1 MRPFGSGTP
10 AAFKRKS
17 KGVMAE
23 PAPIECDLVVVGRGM
38 AGMAATLFAAD
49 RGISTIQVGMTGEII
64 FTSGCL
70 DLLAFPSPETKA
82 PFDDPWAAI
91 DCLSEK
97 MPGHPYTRMK
107 REEMEAALDEFVSFL
122 NDQGLP
128 YVNQTGQNSEMI
140 TPLGT
145 VKQTYYAPES
155 MWECIKAL
163 KEKTPCL
170 LVDFYGMSDF
180 SATQM
185 ASTLRDVWPNIRST
199 RVSFPGNSENREL
212 IPGDIMAETMELSKN
227 REELA
232 QAIKPLV
239 GDASVLGVPAVMGMK
254 GSQRILSDLQDRIGV
269 PVFEIPTF
277 PVSVPGLRL
286 NETFVRGLFEKDVK
300 RLLQTRLLRADPLN
314 DGAFLLHVGRNAPEM
329 TLHTRGVILAT
340 GRFWSRGL
348 VAHRDGI
355 REPLFNLP
363 VHQPEDRGRWHQEMF
378 LDLKGHPV
386 NQAGVEIDDLF
397 RPLGESG
404 DPRFERLFAAGAI
417 LAHQDW
423 KRMKCGSGLAIT
435 TAYKAVNSFLKERR
449 LKPVIR

>member
-1 MRPFGSGTP
+1 
-10 AAFKRKS
+10 
-17 KGVMAE
+17 MAE
-23 PAPIECDLVVVGRGM
+23 PAPIECDLVVVGKGM

-70 DLLAFPSPETKA
+70 DLLAFPSPETKT

-91 DCLSEK
+91 DFLSQE
-97 MPGHPYTRMK
+97 MPDHPYTRMK
-107 REEMEAALDEFVSFL
+107 REEIEAALDEFVSFL
-122 NDQGLP
+122 NAQGLP
-128 YVNQTGQNSEMI
+128 YMNQPGKNTELL

-145 VKQTYYAPES
+145 VKQTYYVPES
-155 MWECIKAL
+155 MWEGIKAL
-163 KEKTPCL
+163 REKAPCL
-170 LVDFYGMSDF
+170 LLDFYGMSDF

-185 ASTLRDVWPNIRST
+185 AATLKDVWPNVRSA

-232 QAIKPLV
+232 QAVKPLV
-239 GDASVLGVPAVMGMK
+239 GDAGVVGVPAVMGMK
-254 GSQRILSDLQDRIGV
+254 GTQEILSDLENQIGV

-286 NETFVRGLFEKDVK
+286 NDAFAHGLLEKGVK
-300 RLLQTRLLRADPLN
+300 RLLQARVLRADLSN
-314 DGAFLLHVGRNAPEM
+314 DGTFELHVGRNEPEM
-329 TLHTRGVILAT
+329 TLHARGVILAA

-348 VAHRDGI
+348 VADRDGI
-355 REPLFNLP
+355 CEPLFNLS
-363 VHQPEDRGRWHQEMF
+363 VHQPEDRGRWHQETF

-386 NQAGVEIDDLF
+386 NQAGVEIDELF

-404 DPRFERLFAAGAI
+404 EPAFERLFAAGAI

-423 KRMKCGSGLAIT
+423 KRMKCGAGLAVG
-435 TAYKAVNSFLKERR
+435 TAYKAVKALSKTG
-449 LKPVIR
+449 